1 MARAHPPPIPTD
13 AMSIHP
19 SLRGVNTLVGERS
32 VFTRRERLEKLLS
45 EGKLDPEASAYGLP
59 KVRTKFKLKGKRAA
73 VKKEASEKDAKKGGK
88 KDK

>member
-1 MARAHPPPIPTD
+1 
-13 AMSIHP
+13 MSIHP

-32 VFTRRERLEKLLS
+32 VFTRRERIEKLMS
-45 EGKLDPEASAYGLP
+45 DGKLAKESSVYGLP

-73 VKKEASEKDAKKGGK
+73 VKKDADEKDAKKGAK